1 MSSNGF
7 TSQHASGRTPLS
19 SVVDAMLMGAMMGAF
34 LGMCFTCIRTDLHL
48 QTTVHVPRVLVFY
61 VRKGS
66 LVSPELLVENLGYD
80 SIGEPEVTD

>member
-34 LGMCFTCIRTDLHL
+34 LGMCHMHSHGSSS
-48 QTTVHVPRVLVFY
+48 TVHVPRVLVFY

-66 LVSPELLVENLGYD
+66 LVSPELLVENLVYD

>member
-34 LGMCFTCIRTDLHL
+34 LGMCHMHSHGSSSNSSL
-48 QTTVHVPRVLVFY
+48 VPRVLVFY

>member
-34 LGMCFTCIRTDLHL
+34 LGMCHMHSHGSSSTDYSS
-48 QTTVHVPRVLVFY
+48 RAARFGVLC
-61 VRKGS
+61 
-66 LVSPELLVENLGYD
+66 
-80 SIGEPEVTD
+80 